1 MSVATLGAVLRAY
14 SLTLLASLL
23 KKGKSIPDISGV
35 LASSAAVLRAASR
48 CCLFAA
54 FFFVR
59 FVGGSGAIA
68 APYIG
73 VVFANVFNLSISLRA
88 SELVESQPSSPEA
101 SFRSSMLPEYIQIF
115 CLALQSM
122 LRKLVNY

>member
-23 KKGKSIPDISGV
+23 KKGKSIPDILPWV
-35 LASSAAVLRAASR
+35 LASSAAVLRTTASS
-48 CCLFAA
+48 CCLFTS

-88 SELVESQPSSPEA
+88 SELERSQPSSPEE
-101 SFRSSMLPEYIQIF
+101 SFRSSMLPEYIQIL
-115 CLALQSM
+115 CLALQSIV
-122 LRKLVNY
+122 KIS